1 MKRIVALVMCMLMML
16 VAMAGCGGKEEAAA
30 EPAAP
35 AAPVAEES
43 APAAAPAAPEA
54 AVPETAAA
62 PAGDASGEM
71 GEASGEA
78 SGDPP
83 AMRTEA
89 VDPSGYTPDFSGY
102 KQYAL
107 AAVAELEAQS
117 GLDLA
122 SFKSEIEAAAD
133 ENAAVFT
140 NMQSQNTIVT
150 FADFAAA
157 N

>member
-1 MKRIVALVMCMLMML
+1 MKRILSLVLCLMLMMA
-16 VAMAGCGGKEEAAA
+16 VMAGCGSKEEPAPA
-30 EPAAP
+30 EAAP
-35 AAPVAEES
+35 AAPVE
-43 APAAAPAAPEA
+43 AAPAEA
-54 AVPETAAA
+54 APAA

-71 GEASGEA
+71 GGASGES
-78 SGDPP
+78 SGDAP

-89 VDPSGYTPDFSGY
+89 VDPAGYTPDFAGY

-107 AAVAELEAQS
+107 TAVAELEAQS

-140 NMQSQNTIVT
+140 NMQGQNTIVT
-150 FADFAAA
+150 YADFVAA

>member
-1 MKRIVALVMCMLMML
+1 MKKIIALMMCVLMML
-16 VAMAGCGGKEEAAA
+16 AVMAGCGSKEEAAPA
-30 EPAAP
+30 EVAPEVEEAAP
-35 AAPVAEES
+35 
-43 APAAAPAAPEA
+43 
-54 AVPETAAA
+54 AA

-71 GEASGEA
+71 GDASGEA
-78 SGDPP
+78 SGEAP

-89 VDPSGYTPDFSGY
+89 VDPTGYSADFAGY

-107 AAVAELEAQS
+107 TAVAELEAQS

-122 SFKSEIEAAAD
+122 SFKSEIEATAD
-133 ENAAVFT
+133 ETAAVFA

-150 FADFAAA
+150 YEDFVAA

>member
-1 MKRIVALVMCMLMML
+1 MKRILALVMCVLMML
-16 VAMAGCGGKEEAAA
+16 AVMAGCGGKEEAAA
-30 EPAAP
+30 EAAPAVEAAAP
-35 AAPVAEES
+35 AAEPVAEAPVAEG
-43 APAAAPAAPEA
+43 APAAAPEA
-54 AVPETAAA
+54 GE
-62 PAGDASGEM
+62 ASGEM
-71 GEASGEA
+71 GSASGEA
-78 SGDPP
+78 SGDAP

-89 VDPSGYTPDFSGY
+89 VDPTGYSADFAGY

-107 AAVAELEAQS
+107 TAVAELEAQS

-133 ENAAVFT
+133 ETAAVFA

-150 FADFAAA
+150 YEDFVAA